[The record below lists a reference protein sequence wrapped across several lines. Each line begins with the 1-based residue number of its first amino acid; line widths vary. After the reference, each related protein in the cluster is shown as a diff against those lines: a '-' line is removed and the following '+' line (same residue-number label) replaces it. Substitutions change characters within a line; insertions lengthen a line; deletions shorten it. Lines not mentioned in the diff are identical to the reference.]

1 VRVGIDLRPL
11 ETASGRRGV
20 GTYLDGLV
28 SALIREDRR
37 EEIVLFHSDGAP
49 PDSRMGLPAPG
60 VHTAALTRP
69 KRATTLW
76 DQIAW
81 PPTLSRWKVDVF
93 HSPFWTVP
101 VLVASRHALVQT
113 IHDLSPLKIRG
124 SVSLKNRMIFR
135 ANFACA
141 RLARRIIVPSR
152 ATAEDAVALAG
163 IAAERIRPVPEGVS
177 LGEDL
182 LRLAQEVLPSL
193 RGRLGIPGR
202 YLLHT
207 GGHDP
212 VKDLGTAIRA
222 TARLAAE
229 GHDLKLVVTG
239 EAGPSTGSL
248 RRMAASAGLGDRLVL
263 PGFLARSDLVALYR
277 GAAALIYPSL
287 NEGFGLPVVEAMA
300 CGTPVVAA
308 RAGALPEVGGDACRY
323 GEPGDA
329 ASFAATVAEILT
341 DDALARRLSE
351 AGRVRA
357 ARFTWQAAARGTLQV
372 YREAAE

>member
-1 VRVGIDLRPL
+1 MSFG
-11 ETASGRRGV
+11 G
-20 GTYLDGLV
+20 
-28 SALIREDRR
+28 
-37 EEIVLFHSDGAP
+37 
-49 PDSRMGLPAPG
+49 
-60 VHTAALTRP
+60 
-69 KRATTLW
+69 
-76 DQIAW
+76 
-81 PPTLSRWKVDVF
+81 
-93 HSPFWTVP
+93 
-101 VLVASRHALVQT
+101 
-113 IHDLSPLKIRG
+113 
-124 SVSLKNRMIFR
+124 
-135 ANFACA
+135 
-141 RLARRIIVPSR
+141 
-152 ATAEDAVALAG
+152 
-163 IAAERIRPVPEGVS
+163 
-177 LGEDL
+177 DL
-182 LRLAQEVLPSL
+182 LRLAQEALPSL

-239 EAGPSTGSL
+239 ETGPATGSL
-248 RRMAASAGLGDRLVL
+248 RRVAASAGLGDRLVL

-308 RAGALPEVGGDACRY
+308 RAGALPEVGGAACRD
-323 GEPGDA
+323 GG
-329 ASFAATVAEILT
+329 
-341 DDALARRLSE
+341 LARRLSE